1 MVVMVALLGWGL
13 FLLMGALL
21 GGVLVGEDAK
31 EWE

>member
-21 GGVLVGEDAK
+21 CDVLVGETAS
-31 EWE
+31 ERE